1 MGTTELMS
9 EIQYPSIDEK
19 LSQFIN
25 TISQLQTENFLDGE
39 ILIVLENKILL
50 HEVRK
55 DIASFKHPIFMIG
68 SISKQFFA
76 VALLKA
82 LYESSSGTVLDK
94 INSVKTKLHAPLAS
108 HLPETS
114 PIWAGN
120 IPLWAHH
127 ISLHHLLTH
136 TSGIPNFTGLE
147 EYTAEFFEVPHSS
160 ADIMQLVLNKELL
173 FTPGEKFSYSNTGY
187 LLINE
192 MLEKIT
198 NKKASGYLK
207 ELLFDP
213 IGLLSTANI
222 DKGQCD
228 ALKLDA
234 TYLELVPQLKYD
246 PKGDM
251 THLYP
256 PKHSE
261 DMSIA
266 QGGGS
271 IISTAQDLL
280 EWNQALYKEHLI
292 FSAPLHDIF
301 MAETIYESTEG
312 FRYGYGIG
320 SKNTQLGMMF
330 GHDGEIGTHRSLIRY
345 FPNYDLSIIFLSYIS
360 YDFDKVKEEFKEL
373 LSSLETI
380 SDGEQKNEEAIK
392 IITKKYP
399 ALRGYEKV
407 MSALDDLIS
416 DC

>member
-1 MGTTELMS
+1 MGATELMS
-9 EIQYPSIDEK
+9 EIQYPSIDEN
-19 LSQFIN
+19 LSRFIK
-25 TISQLQTENFLDGE
+25 TISNLQTENFLDGE

-50 HEVRK
+50 HDASK
-55 DIASFKHPIFMIG
+55 DIASFKQPIFMIG

-82 LYESSSGTVLDK
+82 LYESSLGTIEDK
-94 INSVKTKLHAPLAS
+94 IKSVKTKLHAPLVS
-108 HLPETS
+108 YLLETS

-120 IPLWAHH
+120 MPFWAHNV
-127 ISLHHLLTH
+127 SLYHLLTH

-147 EYTAEFFEVPHSS
+147 EYRAEFFETPHSS
-160 ADIMQLVLNKELL
+160 TDMMQLVLNKELL

-192 MLEKIT
+192 VLEKIT
-198 NKKASGYLK
+198 NKKASRYLK

-222 DKGQCD
+222 DKGQYD
-228 ALKLDA
+228 ALKLNS
-234 TYLELVPQLKYD
+234 TYLELVPQWKYD
-246 PKGDM
+246 PKNDIS
-251 THLYP
+251 HLYA

-280 EWNQALYKEHLI
+280 RWNQALYKERLI
-292 FSAPLHDIF
+292 FSDPLHDIF
-301 MAETIYESTEG
+301 MTETVYESAEG
-312 FRYGYGIG
+312 SRYGYGIG
-320 SKNTQLGMMF
+320 SKNTKLGMMF
-330 GHDGEIGTHRSLIRY
+330 GHDGEIGTHRSFIRY
-345 FPNYDLSIIFLSYIS
+345 FPNHDLSIIFLSYIS

-373 LSSLETI
+373 LASLDTI
-380 SDGEQKNEEAIK
+380 SDNEQKKEEALK
-392 IITKKYP
+392 IISKKYP
-399 ALRGYEKV
+399 AHRGYEKV

-416 DC
+416 DH